1 MFFNYKNISSVLAIL
16 LVVLLSL
23 SCPIKDNIKEML
35 GLYVPVETTVNK
47 NYSNS
52 CTYIF
57 AQDGEQVHKKE
68 IKKKPSLLL
77 SFDNTSTFQSFR
89 NVVLDENVFDRSNEN
104 DVCCC
109 VPIFIQCRKI
119 II

>member
-1 MFFNYKNISSVLAIL
+1 MFFNCKNISSVLAIL

-57 AQDGEQVHKKE
+57 NQDGEQVHKKE
-68 IKKKPSLLL
+68 IKKKPFLLL
-77 SFDNTSTFQSFR
+77 SFDNTSTFQSFW
-89 NVVLDENVFDRSNEN
+89 NVVLEENVFDRSNEN
-104 DVCCC
+104 GVCCC